1 MPESELGAH
10 TIPAPLPICKIINC
24 NYPFAKSRNTMG
36 KASRGKRR
44 NITSDDA
51 QALRRAAEI
60 ILDPRLIETFQSIKL
75 HEKLESF
82 RSEDLVT
89 EAVPLLEQPHKTPQ
103 AQDDKAAEFTNGFRH
118 QTPTSW
124 AAGLHKG
131 LRNRPLRDRL
141 NATIEAGRQALRREA
156 DFEQHVNR
164 FDLDEPSRDR
174 AERAYSATRERLL
187 AEPVAPDWLTLAL
200 ACFARTI
207 ATNAHERFAEESWD
221 ELTAFMYELE
231 HDFLWAKGEALANKL
246 VEFDH
251 IFYENRLPEI
261 IGSRMPFGL
270 AELACNMVD
279 SSLFKPSS
287 QP

>member
-1 MPESELGAH
+1 
-10 TIPAPLPICKIINC
+10 
-24 NYPFAKSRNTMG
+24 MG

-44 NITSDDA
+44 SITRDDA
-51 QALRRAAEI
+51 QALRLAAEI

-75 HEKLESF
+75 HEKLKSF

-89 EAVPLLEQPHKTPQ
+89 EAVPLLEQPHKAPQ
-103 AQDDKAAEFTNGFRH
+103 APDEKTAEFTNGPLH
-118 QTPTSW
+118 QTPASW

-131 LRNRPLRDRL
+131 LRSRPLRDRL

-156 DFEQHVNR
+156 DFERHADR
-164 FDLDEPSRDR
+164 FDLDEPSRAR
-174 AERAYSATRERLL
+174 AKRAYSATRERLL
-187 AEPVAPDWLTLAL
+187 AEPVAPGWLTLAL
-200 ACFARTI
+200 ACFARAI
-207 ATNAHERFAEESWD
+207 ATNAHERFAGESWD
-221 ELTAFMYELE
+221 ELTSFMYELE
-231 HDFLWAKGEALANKL
+231 HDFLGAAGEALANKL

-251 IFYENRLPEI
+251 VFYEDRLPEI

-270 AELACNMVD
+270 AELACNMAD